1 MEGSMIREFQP
12 GDLDQVMKIWLE
24 QNLAA
29 HPFVDPS
36 FFKNNADLVRVI
48 LPSSEIYVQ
57 DIDGVKGFIG
67 LTDNYISGLFIDT
80 KYQRQGLGS
89 SLIEKAKQVRSEL
102 FLNVY
107 VENEAA
113 IQFYE
118 KHGFTQ
124 LETVM
129 NAETRQPEF
138 LMGCKVGHTVKIG
151 KCAL

>member
-1 MEGSMIREFQP
+1 MIREFKS
-12 GDLDQVMKIWLE
+12 GDLDQVMQIWLE

-57 DIDGVKGFIG
+57 DIDGIKGFIG
-67 LTDNYISGLFIDT
+67 LTDTYISGLFIDT
-80 KYQRQGLGS
+80 EYQHQGLGS
-89 SLIEKAKQVRSEL
+89 SLIEKAKQVHSEL

-107 VENEAA
+107 VKNRAA
-113 IQFYE
+113 VRFYE
-118 KHGFTQ
+118 KHGFTI
-124 LETVM
+124 LETVI
-129 NAETRQPEF
+129 NAETHQSEF
-138 LMGCKVGHTVKIG
+138 FMGCKINHHIKIG